1 MKYCNK
7 CGSKFSDDMKFC
19 RKCGSSLIDVKEE
32 KIENKKCNEL
42 DNSEN
47 KKSSKMKFVIA
58 AILIVI
64 LAIAGTTVY
73 FLTMKSENKQS
84 KKSINIQEI
93 NSNEYPKVSIIIKTK
108 SIDNIKSENITVK
121 EGEYFPKDI
130 SVEKSDSDRYI
141 ISYSSTNKNSGKK
154 LDIDLEYIYKD
165 EDIKCSSS
173 YTAPEIKVKEKI
185 ESNVSLNTYDENIKE
200 IENLYGDFINSFIDM
215 INYGD
220 ISYIFDYVVI
230 GSNVYNDMSSS
241 LESFKKQDISEELEE
256 HNIQEIKKIDDN
268 TYEVYVYEV
277 YDIYYGVEHSR
288 KLKTFNSVYTAT
300 KSNGVFKFTDLRFN

>member
-7 CGSKFSDDMKFC
+7 CGSKFSDDVKFC

-32 KIENKKCNEL
+32 KIVNTKYNEL

-47 KKSSKMKFVIA
+47 KKSSKMKFIIA

-64 LAIAGTTVY
+64 IAIASTTVY
-73 FLTMKSENKQS
+73 FLTKKSENKQS
-84 KKSINIQEI
+84 KKLINIQEI
-93 NSNEYPKVSIIIKTK
+93 KSSEYPKVSIIIKAK
-108 SIDNIKSENITVK
+108 SIDNIKSENITLK

-130 SVEKSDSDRYI
+130 SVEKSDSDRYV
-141 ISYSSTNKNSGKK
+141 ISYSSSNSNAGKK
-154 LDIDLEYIYKD
+154 LDVDLEYIDND

-173 YTAPEIKVKEKI
+173 YTAPEIKSKENI
-185 ESNVSLNTYDENIKE
+185 ESNVSLNTYDENVKE
-200 IENLYGDFINSFIDM
+200 IEDLYGDFIYSFIDM

-220 ISYIFDYVVI
+220 VSYIYDYVVI
-230 GSNVYNDMSSS
+230 GSNIYKDMSSS
-241 LESFKKQDISEELEE
+241 LESFKKQDISEEIEE

-268 TYEVYVYEV
+268 TYELYAYEV
-277 YDIYYGVEHSR
+277 YDIYYGEEHSR
-288 KLKTFNSVYTAT
+288 KLKTFNSVYTVT

>member
-220 ISYIFDYVVI
+220 ISYICDYVVI